1 MMSEK
6 AITNGRGIENVRAI
20 KRAASLP
27 LSLSLA
33 SYFQWLHS
41 LLAVSQ
47 AKLSLRVSGVL
58 LWISSRR

>member
-1 MMSEK
+1 M
-6 AITNGRGIENVRAI
+6 NGRGIENVNVRAI

-41 LLAVSQ
+41 LLAAWALDLSKALTVCSSQ
-47 AKLSLRVSGVL
+47 QRLCKYL
-58 LWISSRR
+58 

>member
-6 AITNGRGIENVRAI
+6 ANKWPGHRKCLCNKKG
-20 KRAASLP
+20 P

-41 LLAVSQ
+41 LLAGW
-47 AKLSLRVSGVL
+47 ALDLSKALTESLAGGN
-58 LWISSRR
+58 ISC

>member
-1 MMSEK
+1 MRRLR
-6 AITNGRGIENVRAI
+6 NGWGIENVGAI

-41 LLAVSQ
+41 LLAVWALDLTKS
-47 AKLSLRVSGVL
+47 LTESLRYAAVD
-58 LWISSRR
+58 I